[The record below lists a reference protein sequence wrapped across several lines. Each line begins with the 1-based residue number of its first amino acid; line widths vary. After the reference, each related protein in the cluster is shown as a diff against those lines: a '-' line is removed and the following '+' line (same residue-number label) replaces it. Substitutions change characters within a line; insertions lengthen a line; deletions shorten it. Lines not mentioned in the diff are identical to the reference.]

1 MATSI
6 ETRLNPTEA
15 NYIDFHSR
23 EAIRVAMT
31 THTYRRQSILVLGIP
46 SEEVESFSIPD
57 AWGQQ
62 MKFKRPAK

>member
-1 MATSI
+1 
-6 ETRLNPTEA
+6 
-15 NYIDFHSR
+15 
-23 EAIRVAMT
+23 MT